1 MKVILNNSSMVPIYM
16 QLIMQVKSQI
26 ADGTVKENEMLPSV
40 RSLSRDLNISA
51 LTVKKAYDELESDG
65 FVVTVHGKG
74 TFVNGN
80 NSEFIKESRIREIE
94 DSLRNAFE
102 KAEGYGISR
111 DQIKEMF
118 EMIIEE

>member
-1 MKVILNNSSMVPIYM
+1 MKVIINNSSMVPIYM